1 MRVKEDASE
10 PSSGFLPVMVDLIL
24 SNQPKDERCGVMAMP
39 REGVRMCIAGREG
52 VKMWSARREAMDL
65 DAVSGEPA
73 AARRGGV
80 SCWGFI
86 AATGRRIRWASKN
99 AKTAQY
105 AHLGLLTA
113 QVMLKMFS
121 SAKKLIFT
129 LY

>member
-24 SNQPKDERCGVMAMP
+24 SNQPKDERCGVEAMP
-39 REGVRMCIAGREG
+39 REG

-86 AATGRRIRWASKN
+86 AATGRRTRWASKN
-99 AKTAQY
+99 AKTAQ
-105 AHLGLLTA
+105 
-113 QVMLKMFS
+113 
-121 SAKKLIFT
+121 
-129 LY
+129 

>member
-24 SNQPKDERCGVMAMP
+24 LNQPKDERCGVEAMP
-39 REGVRMCIAGREG
+39 REGVRICIAGREG
-52 VKMWSARREAMDL
+52 VKLWSARREAMDL

-86 AATGRRIRWASKN
+86 AATGRRTRWASKN
-99 AKTAQY
+99 AKTAQ
-105 AHLGLLTA
+105 
-113 QVMLKMFS
+113 
-121 SAKKLIFT
+121 
-129 LY
+129 